1 MKGKKK
7 AVYIP
12 EEIYNKIEQRVA
24 DTEFDSVDEYIAFVL
39 AEVLKE
45 NDEEDRPAYSK
56 EDEEE
61 VKKRLR
67 DLGYLG

>member
-7 AVYIP
+7 AVYLP
-12 EEIYNKIEQRVA
+12 EEIYHKIEQRVA

-45 NDEEDRPAYSK
+45 NDEEDRSAYSK

-67 DLGYLG
+67 ALGYLG